1 MKALIIYYSRS
12 GATEALARLIARLTG
27 GELCRVQPAEPY
39 SDDYRATVE
48 RAKAE
53 LAAGAAIGLAGRL
66 PDVTGFDA
74 VLAGTPN
81 WCGLMAPPV
90 SSALA
95 RLPLE
100 GKLLAP
106 FCTNGGGGFGRIEVQ
121 LAALC
126 PGARLLPGYQC
137 RRADEEAVRAWLA
150 GIDLL

>member
-1 MKALIIYYSRS
+1 MKTIIIYYSRS
-12 GATEALARLIARLTG
+12 GATEALAQLIARLTG

-53 LAAGAAIGLAGRL
+53 LSAGAAIGLAGRL
-66 PDVTGFDA
+66 PGVSGFDA

-106 FCTNGGGGFGRIEVQ
+106 FCTNGGGGFGRIEAQ

>member
-12 GATEALARLIARLTG
+12 GATEALAQLIARLTG

-39 SDDYRATVE
+39 SEDYRATVE

-66 PDVTGFDA
+66 PDVSGFDA

-95 RLPLE
+95 RLPL
-100 GKLLAP
+100 G
-106 FCTNGGGGFGRIEVQ
+106 
-121 LAALC
+121 
-126 PGARLLPGYQC
+126 
-137 RRADEEAVRAWLA
+137 
-150 GIDLL
+150 